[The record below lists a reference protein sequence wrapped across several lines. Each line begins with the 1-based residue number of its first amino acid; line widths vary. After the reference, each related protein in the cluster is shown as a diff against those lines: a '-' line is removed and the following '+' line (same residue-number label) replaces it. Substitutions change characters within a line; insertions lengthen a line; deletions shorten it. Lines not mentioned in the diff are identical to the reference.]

1 MKRTQISYFILIIFL
16 LAFSSC
22 TPLKEFV
29 YFQDTEKGSGSTFP
43 APQPY
48 RIQPNDNL
56 YIQVLTSD
64 EVTGKYFNISSND
77 RYLNN
82 ESAIELGSY
91 KVDEAGNIDLPLVG
105 PIEVQGKTTTEI
117 KTLVENGVS
126 KYLEQTS
133 VIVKH
138 VNRHFSVL
146 GEVSRPGTYSM
157 YNDRISIFEAL
168 GYAGDLSD
176 YGSRLNVKLLRHR
189 GIEKE
194 VVHLDLTKKD
204 LIYSPYYYIMPNDVI
219 YIEPVNRIYGSK
231 SLPVGTILT
240 AVNTA
245 VLLYNVINNLVQKDK

>member
-1 MKRTQISYFILIIFL
+1 MKHKYYSFFVLIIIL

-29 YFQDTEKGSGSTFP
+29 YFQGIENGNDSTFP
-43 APQPY
+43 SPQPY

-91 KVDEAGNIDLPLVG
+91 KVDEAGAIDLPLVG

-117 KTLVENGVS
+117 KALVEVGVS
-126 KYLEQTS
+126 KYLEQAS

-176 YGSRLNVKLLRHR
+176 YGSRLNVKLLRHK

-194 VVHLDLTKKD
+194 VVQLDLTQKE
-204 LIYSPYYYIMPNDVI
+204 LIYSPYYYIMPNDII
-219 YIEPVNRIYGSK
+219 YVEPVNRIYGSK

-245 VLLYNVINNLVQKDK
+245 VLLYNVITNLVRTDQ

>member
-1 MKRTQISYFILIIFL
+1 
-16 LAFSSC
+16 
-22 TPLKEFV
+22 
-29 YFQDTEKGSGSTFP
+29 
-43 APQPY
+43 
-48 RIQPNDNL
+48 
-56 YIQVLTSD
+56 
-64 EVTGKYFNISSND
+64 
-77 RYLNN
+77 
-82 ESAIELGSY
+82 
-91 KVDEAGNIDLPLVG
+91 
-105 PIEVQGKTTTEI
+105 
-117 KTLVENGVS
+117 
-126 KYLEQTS
+126 
-133 VIVKH
+133 
-138 VNRHFSVL
+138 L
-146 GEVSRPGTYSM
+146 GEVSMPGTYSM